1 MAEGAR
7 TKESWCL
14 EEMEKVRV
22 GFLDSSA
29 KDGLGAGP
37 QAGPG
42 AGQDLQTS
50 FLIRLR
56 FGSSQ
61 ADLIQPTGLMGP
73 SQPAAP
79 R

>member
-1 MAEGAR
+1 MRRRAGNGGRTAEGAR

-22 GFLDSSA
+22 GFLDSFA

-37 QAGPG
+37 QAGPD

-56 FGSSQ
+56 
-61 ADLIQPTGLMGP
+61 LRLQPG
-73 SQPAAP
+73 
-79 R
+79 